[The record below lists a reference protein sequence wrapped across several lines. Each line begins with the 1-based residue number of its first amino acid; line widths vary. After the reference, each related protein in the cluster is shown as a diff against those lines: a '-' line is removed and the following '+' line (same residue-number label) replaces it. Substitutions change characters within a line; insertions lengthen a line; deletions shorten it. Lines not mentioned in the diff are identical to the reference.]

1 MDSIYA
7 TIEFS
12 LEDRPHTYMIHWDTA
27 VEGWKDDRRNDSDS
41 GDEDKTGKD

>member
-12 LEDRPHTYMIHWDTA
+12 LEDRPHTYMLYWYTA
-27 VEGWKDDRRNDSDS
+27 VDDWNNYGNNNNSR
-41 GDEDKTGKD
+41 DEDKTGED